1 MGGGGA
7 WQDFGLSVLLR
18 VRPGLGPGPGPGPG
32 EVEVEVEVVVIS
44 RNQQLLDLAQLTS
57 LGADPARK
65 EVIICK
71 SK

>member
-18 VRPGLGPGPGPGPG
+18 VRPGLGPGLGPGPG
-32 EVEVEVEVVVIS
+32 EGEVEVVVIS

>member
-18 VRPGLGPGPGPGPG
+18 VRPGLGPGLG
-32 EVEVEVEVVVIS
+32 EGEVEVVVIS